1 MSVAAAV
8 NVLAID
14 AEFITGDGR
23 TIASGASQHVW
34 RSGLCAGIAAHQS
47 NPGGLLAALLSTLDP
62 IVVTITNGPH
72 HLSVAYSTSTRRPKG
87 GTQDSRGNPQGTMR
101 CHLGRPAIGLGLRES
116 LRCAW
121 LAQLSTVRIVCPPR
135 TNTCST
141 AHGTELPRVR
151 LPPALSDGWMQRA
164 ARSCGIYSSRSF
176 CAGTRSKFNNPFAVL
191 FHIANGD
198 SVPDIPATIR

>member
-1 MSVAAAV
+1 M
-8 NVLAID
+8 
-14 AEFITGDGR
+14 
-23 TIASGASQHVW
+23 
-34 RSGLCAGIAAHQS
+34 
-47 NPGGLLAALLSTLDP
+47 
-62 IVVTITNGPH
+62 
-72 HLSVAYSTSTRRPKG
+72 
-87 GTQDSRGNPQGTMR
+87 
-101 CHLGRPAIGLGLRES
+101 
-116 LRCAW
+116 
-121 LAQLSTVRIVCPPR
+121 QLSIHIVTRLLTAHYP
-135 TNTCST
+135 CST